1 MNMTPFESQLK
12 TMYEEFVDQSDPC
25 DFASLPDYDTWRYDF
40 LTGKEYADVWSGQDR
55 IILASN
61 KDHAL
66 SLIEQSKV
74 AYRMKLGGKGGPLH
88 ADPVTLSIHFSMHI
102 ISIELTYTAMDSPIG
117 FPFNRLICKLRL
129 DGAPITLKQLKK
141 ELNND

>member
-1 MNMTPFESQLK
+1 MHIS
-12 TMYEEFVDQSDPC
+12 
-25 DFASLPDYDTWRYDF
+25 AST
-40 LTGKEYADVWSGQDR
+40 
-55 IILASN
+55 
-61 KDHAL
+61 KDLLL
-66 SLIEQSKV
+66 SLIEQSKDE
-74 AYRMKLGGKGGPLH
+74 YRKKLGGKGANTH
-88 ADPVTLSIHFSMHI
+88 ADPETHSIIFGMHT